1 MTEYPA
7 INTQSIFTLWLTLL
21 LVWLVANASMAMDV
35 IVTGVIIS
43 AILALPLSVFAG
55 AYADIRLTPKAF
67 IYYFRYL
74 GVFLWELL
82 LANMNV
88 ARIVFSPKIDIHPG
102 IVKVHT
108 RLKSRTGRLV
118 LANSI
123 TLTPGTLVVDI
134 VDDTLFVHWIDV
146 TTQDSEKATREIA
159 AKFERYIEVIYG

>member
-7 INTQSIFTLWLTLL
+7 INTQSIFTLWITLL

-35 IVTGVIIS
+35 ILIGVVVS
-43 AILALPLSVFAG
+43 TILALSLSVFAG
-55 AYADIRLTPKAF
+55 AYADIRLSPKAF

-88 ARIVFSPKIDIHPG
+88 ARIVFSPKINIHPG

-108 RLKSRTGRLV
+108 HLKSRTGRLA

-134 VDDTLFVHWIDV
+134 VDDTLYVHWIDV

-159 AKFERYIEVIYG
+159 AKFERYLEVIYG